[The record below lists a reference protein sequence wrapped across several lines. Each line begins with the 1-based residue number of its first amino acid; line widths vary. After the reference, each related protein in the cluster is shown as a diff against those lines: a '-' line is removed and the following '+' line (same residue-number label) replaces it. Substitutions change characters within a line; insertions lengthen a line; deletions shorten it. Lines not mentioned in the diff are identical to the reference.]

1 MGRRRCA
8 RARGMSQSHART
20 STWLP
25 PRSSVT
31 TQTSSPCVSSGSA
44 SSTRFRTCLRRRLIE
59 AVRSKGV
66 PSDVTQ
72 SGDRGKQTESPAEA
86 ESHSLPRP
94 SISRTPRLTSTMGAF
109 TTHVPSYT
117 PFAFDASRLLGRR
130 IQPHAPRLRLRPR
143 PRPRDAVSR
152 PASQNIPPHHP
163 QTSTRRLPTRRRRC
177 TCP

>member
-94 SISRTPRLTSTMGAF
+94 SISRTPRPTSTMGAF

-130 IQPHAPRLRLRPR
+130 IQPHAPRLRLRPPGS
-143 PRPRDAVSR
+143 PRRRLKTRISN
-152 PASQNIPPHHP
+152 STPPSS
-163 QTSTRRLPTRRRRC
+163 QTSTRRLPTPKRRC

>member
-8 RARGMSQSHART
+8 RARGMSQSRVRT

-44 SSTRFRTCLRRRLIE
+44 SSTRFRTCLRRRLIG
-59 AVRSKGV
+59 ARGRV

-72 SGDRGKQTESPAEA
+72 SGGRGKQMRGAEA

-94 SISRTPRLTSTMGAF
+94 SISRTPRPTSTMGAF

-130 IQPHAPRLRLRPR
+130 IQPHAPRLRLRPPGS
-143 PRPRDAVSR
+143 PRRRLKTRISK
-152 PASQNIPPHHP
+152 STPPSS

-177 TCP
+177 TFP